1 VKYLLDT
8 HVFLWTVFTPDKL
21 SGKAR
26 RAIED
31 PDNLI
36 YVSTITFW
44 EISLKYALGKLLL
57 TNVLPDALPDIS
69 KQMDFE
75 TMNVDEQTASTS
87 YKLPRDLHK
96 DPFDRLVVWQAISQ
110 NVVLIT
116 KDKKLSSYKRLG
128 LKTLWR

>member
-1 VKYLLDT
+1 MKYLLDT

-26 RAIED
+26 RTIED

-36 YVSTITFW
+36 YVSTITYW
-44 EISLKYALGKLLL
+44 EISLKYGLGKLLL

-75 TMNVDEQTASTS
+75 TMNVDEHTASTF

-116 KDKKLSSYKRLG
+116 KDKTLSSYKKLG

>member
-1 VKYLLDT
+1 MKYLLDT

-36 YVSTITFW
+36 YVSTITYW

-69 KQMDFE
+69 RQMDFE
-75 TMNVDEQTASTS
+75 TMNVDDQTASTF
-87 YKLPRDLHK
+87 YKLPGDLHK

-116 KDKKLSSYKRLG
+116 KDKKLSSYKGLG

>member
-1 VKYLLDT
+1 MKYLLDT

-36 YVSTITFW
+36 
-44 EISLKYALGKLLL
+44 
-57 TNVLPDALPDIS
+57 
-69 KQMDFE
+69 
-75 TMNVDEQTASTS
+75 
-87 YKLPRDLHK
+87 
-96 DPFDRLVVWQAISQ
+96 SQ